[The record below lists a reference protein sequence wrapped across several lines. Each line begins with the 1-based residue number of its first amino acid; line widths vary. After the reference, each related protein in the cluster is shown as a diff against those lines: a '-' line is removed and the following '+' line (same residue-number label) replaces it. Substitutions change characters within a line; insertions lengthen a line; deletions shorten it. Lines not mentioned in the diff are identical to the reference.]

1 LNQYLSG
8 LLILLEFLTREWV
21 GDYLIE
27 YVIKKMKISKT
38 SSASQEMA
46 EMILAVVSQI
56 PYAKVATYGQIARLA
71 GLPKHARLVGRVL
84 SHLNTDTEI
93 PWYRVINAQAKI
105 SLKQLDEHGQNIH
118 QQKLM
123 QEGIILKGDRVDL
136 KCYQWDGLVEI

>member
-1 LNQYLSG
+1 M
-8 LLILLEFLTREWV
+8 
-21 GDYLIE
+21 
-27 YVIKKMKISKT
+27 KMTQT

-46 EMILAVVSQI
+46 EMILAVVNQI

-84 SHLNTDTEI
+84 SHLESDTNI

-105 SLKQLDEHGQNIH
+105 SLKQLDEHGQNIQ

-123 QEGIILKGDRVDL
+123 QEGICFRGDRVDL
-136 KCYQWDGLVEI
+136 KRYQWDGRVEI

>member
-1 LNQYLSG
+1 
-8 LLILLEFLTREWV
+8 
-21 GDYLIE
+21 
-27 YVIKKMKISKT
+27 MKISKT

-46 EMILAVVSQI
+46 EMILAVVNQI

-84 SHLNTDTEI
+84 SHLDSDTDI

-105 SLKQLDEHGQNIH
+105 SVKQLDEYGQNIQ

-123 QEGIILKGDRVDL
+123 QEGIFLKGDRVDL